1 MNSANLFMP
10 HGHCILWKPGILF
23 PMVVSDVLIFIA
35 YSLIPI
41 TIFYFV
47 RNRTDLDSKAKN
59 LAWLFFAFIQ
69 LCGFTHLLT
78 AWNFWHSEYE
88 LQVALKMTTAMV
100 SIVTAII
107 CLKLRK
113 LLVKLPSMSAFEKI
127 NNELKILNDELES
140 KVMSRTAELESA
152 KRYAESIVATIDD
165 GVVENFPVK
174 NDAGEII
181 DFGMKDLNGKPGE
194 YYSLMGN
201 DAFNTQSMLETF
213 PQTKNSGYFDNVV
226 KCYQSGENVYEE
238 KFFDETVDRYYR
250 YTLIPMKEHDSV
262 LSFFNDI
269 TESVEQSIELF
280 NSSKLAALGEMSG
293 GLAHEINTPLQ
304 VMSMLSRKLKRDVGE
319 ENKSLKILD
328 DHILRLMDI
337 TTNLRKLSRSDSDKV
352 VPMNLKS
359 ITNDTLKLIQEK
371 VDRHDVKIERRF
383 DGREDFNVY
392 LSPISFS
399 QILMNLLSNSIY
411 ELSKCEEKTI
421 IIDFAENGNKIQ
433 LIVSDTAG
441 KIDEAIAG
449 KIFNPLFTT
458 KPEGEGT
465 GLGLSLSLR
474 LAKNMQGNLFLDQ
487 LNEKKFILEMRASE

>member
-1 MNSANLFMP
+1 MSSANFFMP

-41 TIFYFV
+41 TIYYFV
-47 RNRTDLDSKAKN
+47 KNRTDLDSKAKN

-88 LQVALKMTTAMV
+88 LQAALKVTTALV
-100 SIVTAII
+100 SITTAVI
-107 CLKLRK
+107 CLRLRK
-113 LLVKLPSMSAFEKI
+113 LLVQLPSVSAHEKL
-127 NNELKILNDELES
+127 NEELRILNEDLEV
-140 KVMSRTAELESA
+140 KVAERTAELEAA

-174 NDAGEII
+174 NEAGEIV
-181 DFGMKDLNGKPGE
+181 DFSMRDLNGKPGE
-194 YYSLMGN
+194 YYSLRGD
-201 DAFNTQSMLETF
+201 DAFNTNSMLETF
-213 PQTKNSGYFDNVV
+213 PQTKTSGYFDNVV
-226 KCYQSGENVYEE
+226 RCYENKENVYEE
-238 KFFDETVDRYYR
+238 SFYNDIVGRYYR

-262 LSFFNDI
+262 ISFFKDT
-269 TESVEQSIELF
+269 TEVVEQRIELL
-280 NSSKLAALGEMSG
+280 NSSRLAALGEMSG

-304 VMSMLSRKLKRDVGE
+304 VMSMLSRRLKRDVGE
-319 ENKSLKILD
+319 ENKSLQTLD
-328 DHILRLMDI
+328 EHIKRLMDI

-352 VPMNLKS
+352 IKASLKT
-359 ITNDTLKLIQEK
+359 ITEDTLKLIQEK
-371 VDRHDVKIERRF
+371 LDKNEIEVEKKFMQRK
-383 DGREDFNVY
+383 DISVY

-399 QILMNLLSNSIY
+399 QIVMNLLSNSIY
-411 ELSKCEEKTI
+411 ELSNCAEKKI
-421 IIDFAENGNKIQ
+421 IIDFVEIGNKIQ
-433 LIVSDTAG
+433 LLVSDNAG
-441 KIDEAIAG
+441 KIDEDIAE

-474 LAKNMQGNLFLDQ
+474 LAKNMHGNLYLDQ
-487 LNEKKFILEMRASE
+487 TSDKKFILEMRAAE